1 MTERGKRLA
10 MTERGKLLAITKK
23 LSSEVDLIMG

>member
-23 LSSEVDLIMG
+23 LSPEVDLIMV

>member
-1 MTERGKRLA
+1 MPERGKRLA

-23 LSSEVDLIMG
+23 LSSEVDLIMV

>member
-10 MTERGKLLAITKK
+10 MTERGKLLAMTKK
-23 LSSEVDLIMG
+23 LSPEVDLIMV

>member
-23 LSSEVDLIMG
+23 LSSEVDLIMV

>member
-10 MTERGKLLAITKK
+10 MTERGKLLTITKK
-23 LSSEVDLIMG
+23 LSPEVDLIMV